1 MNCQIHLV
9 QLSPTLGN
17 LEANLEMHLEAAQKA
32 AGEGADC
39 VLFSE
44 LSLTGY
50 FLKDQTAEVALRL
63 DDGPLTLLAELSK
76 RVSIGAGFVERG
88 EDGQL

>member
-9 QLSPTLGN
+9 QLDPTLGN
-17 LEANLEMHLEAAQKA
+17 LEANLEMHLVEARSA
-32 AGEGADC
+32 AEKGADC

-50 FLKDQTAEVALRL
+50 FLKDQTAEVAMKL
-63 DDGPLTLLAELSK
+63 DDERLAELAVLKSDEALE
-76 RVSIGAGFVERG
+76 RRRNRGRG
-88 EDGQL
+88 EGT